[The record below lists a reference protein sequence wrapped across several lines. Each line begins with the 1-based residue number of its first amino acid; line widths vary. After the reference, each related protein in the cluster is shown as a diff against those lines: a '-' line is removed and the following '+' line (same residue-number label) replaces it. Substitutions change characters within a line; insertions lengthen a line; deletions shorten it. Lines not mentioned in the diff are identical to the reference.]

1 MHAFLRSKWL
11 YPVKQRSLLVVWAMF
26 LSLLPGVGAIATT
39 HIATTNPVPK
49 ATATARVEQRQKQ
62 VRLVQPENYDLNRY
76 PVTDANERHWRTVLW
91 AMALREPQPAQVA
104 QALQG
109 ILALT
114 SRPKLSQPQ
123 MRTVDMAMQV
133 GTQMYLHFPARYG
146 SLESAFR
153 QTIER
158 SPDPQWVA
166 MALSALAQGD
176 LAPEELQSLSD
187 RVRQRFP
194 RWSQDVWLQTTL
206 RDVAERVN
214 PPAMPPLRDLLQW
227 TIASQQPHLYVLCP
241 RDRGLLCRA
250 VLKDQS
256 GQFVQQSGQLWSVPL
271 LSRSLHDLAWN
282 FERGETPQG
291 IYRIEG
297 VVPQPDFDFFG
308 AYGQFALVKLFVPFE
323 SGVRSFLPGQKGR
336 FTGTLAAYQALLPPA
351 WRNYFPIQQTYWAG
365 KAGRS
370 LFRIHGSGEATNFFS
385 GKERYPASADWNPT
399 IGCLSALE
407 TYDESGRLRQA
418 DMPKILAA
426 LTATG
431 GKNFSG
437 YMIVVEVPDTTQ
449 ISSTAAIAVVVNE
462 STSPKTR
469 R

>member
-1 MHAFLRSKWL
+1 ML
-11 YPVKQRSLLVVWAMF
+11 
-26 LSLLPGVGAIATT
+26 LSLLSGIGAIATAN
-39 HIATTNPVPK
+39 IATANPVPK
-49 ATATARVEQRQKQ
+49 ATAAARVEQRQKQ
-62 VRLVQPENYDLNRY
+62 VRLVQPENYDLSRY

-91 AMALREPQPAQVA
+91 ATALREPQSVEVA

-114 SRPKLSQPQ
+114 YSPKLSQPQ
-123 MRTVDMAMQV
+123 MRTIDMAMQV
-133 GTQMYLHFPARYG
+133 GTQLYLHFPARYG
-146 SLESAFR
+146 SLESSFR

-158 SPDPQWVA
+158 SSDPQWVA
-166 MALSALAQGD
+166 MALSVLAEGS
-176 LAPEELQSLSD
+176 LPSEELQSLSD
-187 RVRQRFP
+187 RVQQRFP
-194 RWSQDVWLQTTL
+194 RWSQNVFLQTTL

-227 TIASQQPHLYVLCP
+227 SIAPQQLHLYVLCP

-250 VLKDQS
+250 VLKDAS
-256 GQFVQQSGQLWSVPL
+256 GRFVRQAGQLWSAPL

-297 VVPQPDFDFFG
+297 VVSQPDFDFFG

-323 SGVRSFLPGQKGR
+323 SGVRSFLPAQKGR
-336 FTGTLAAYQALLPPA
+336 FAGNLAAYQALLPPS

-385 GKERYPASADWNPT
+385 GKERYPASASWNPT

-407 TYDESGRLRQA
+407 IYDESGRLQQA
-418 DMPKILAA
+418 DMPKILDA
-426 LTATG
+426 LTTAG

-437 YMIVVEVPDTTQ
+437 YMIVVEVPDATPTS
-449 ISSTAAIAVVVNE
+449 ISTAATEAALVPQ
-462 STSPKTR
+462 TL
-469 R
+469 

>member
-1 MHAFLRSKWL
+1 MLWSWL
-11 YPVKQRSLLVVWAMF
+11 T
-26 LSLLPGVGAIATT
+26 GVSAIAPAN
-39 HIATTNPVPK
+39 IAPANPVPK
-49 ATATARVEQRQKQ
+49 ATAAARVEQRQKQ

-76 PVTDANERHWRTVLW
+76 PITDANERHWRTVLW
-91 AMALREPQPAQVA
+91 ATALREPQPVEVA
-104 QALQG
+104 QALQR

-114 SRPKLSQPQ
+114 HSPKLSQPQ

-133 GTQMYLHFPARYG
+133 GTQLYLHFPTRYG
-146 SLESAFR
+146 SLESSFR

-158 SPDPQWVA
+158 SSDPQWVA
-166 MALSALAQGD
+166 MALSVLAQGG
-176 LAPEELQSLSD
+176 LSPAELQSLSD
-187 RVRQRFP
+187 RVQQRFP
-194 RWSQDVWLQTTL
+194 RWSQNVFLQTTL

-214 PPAMPPLRDLLQW
+214 PPAIPPLRDLLQW
-227 TIASQQPHLYVLCP
+227 TIAPQQLHLYVLCP

-256 GQFVQQSGQLWSVPL
+256 GQFVRQSGQLWSVPL
-271 LSRSLHDLAWN
+271 LSRSLHNLAWN

-323 SGVRSFLPGQKGR
+323 SGVRSFLPGQRR
-336 FTGTLAAYQALLPPA
+336 FMGTLAAYQSLLPPS

-407 TYDESGRLRQA
+407 IYDETGHLQQA
-418 DMPKILAA
+418 DMPKILDA
-426 LTATG
+426 LTTAG

-437 YMIVVEVPDTTQ
+437 YMIVVEVPDATPDS
-449 ISSTAAIAVVVNE
+449 ISTAAIEAAPV
-462 STSPKTR
+462 P
-469 R
+469 

>member
-1 MHAFLRSKWL
+1 MHFFLLSKWR
-11 YPVKQRSLLVVWAMF
+11 YWGQQRSLLIAGMLLF
-26 LSLLPGVGAIATT
+26 SLLSGRNAIAADI
-39 HIATTNPVPK
+39 IATANPVPK
-49 ATATARVEQRQKQ
+49 ATAAARVEQRQKQ
-62 VRLVQPENYDLNRY
+62 VRLAQPENYDLSRY

-91 AMALREPQPAQVA
+91 ATALREPQYAEVG

-114 SRPKLSQPQ
+114 STPKLSQPQ

-133 GTQMYLHFPARYG
+133 GTQLYLHFPARYA
-146 SLESAFR
+146 SLESSFR
-153 QTIER
+153 QTIAR
-158 SPDPQWVA
+158 STDPQWVA
-166 MALSALAQGD
+166 MALSALAKGG
-176 LAPEELQSLSD
+176 LPSEELQLLSD

-194 RWSQDVWLQTTL
+194 RWSQDVFLQTTL
-206 RDVAERVN
+206 ADVAAN
-214 PPAMPPLRDLLQW
+214 LAPQATPPLKDLLQW
-227 TIASQQPHLYVLCP
+227 TIAPQQLHLYVLCP

-250 VLKDQS
+250 VLKDAS
-256 GQFVQQSGQLWSVPL
+256 GQFVRQDGQLWSVPL

-297 VVPQPDFDFFG
+297 VVPQPDYEFFG

-336 FTGTLAAYQALLPPA
+336 FTGNLATYQALLPPT
-351 WRNYFPIQQTYWAG
+351 WRNYRPIQQTYWAG

-385 GKERYPASADWNPT
+385 GKERYPASAEWNPT

-407 TYDESGRLRQA
+407 VYDETGYLQKA
-418 DMPKILAA
+418 DMPQILKA
-426 LTATG
+426 LATAG

-437 YMIVVEVPDTTQ
+437 YMIVVEVPDATTTS
-449 ISSTAAIAVVVNE
+449 ISTAAIEAAM
-462 STSPKTR
+462 R
-469 R
+469 